1 MRKYAQKT
9 PILLSDWLLGNVV
22 LQCSKL
28 QPIRPEISLRVN
40 DELIVVQCKGNRF
53 STLGDC

>member
-9 PILLSDWLLGNVV
+9 PILPSDWLLGNLV

-28 QPIRPEISLRVN
+28 QPIRPEIYLNVSG
-40 DELIVVQCKGNRF
+40 ELIVPQCKGNRF